1 MVGKNVGV
9 IKGTIGYSYVSQIQG
24 ANVKVFDTGSSA
36 LLALKVNR
44 LDAVV
49 FDKVTCEHYDKNDD
63 EIKLIEDINYPVEH
77 YAIAV
82 RKEDTM
88 LLQKINEGLSAI
100 INNGIYQQLV
110 DKYFQ

>member
-49 FDKVTCEHYDKNDD
+49 FDKVTCEHYAKND
-63 EIKLIEDINYPVEH
+63 KTYRRSCLPNRTLCH
-77 YAIAV
+77 
-82 RKEDTM
+82 
-88 LLQKINEGLSAI
+88 SS
-100 INNGIYQQLV
+100 
-110 DKYFQ
+110 